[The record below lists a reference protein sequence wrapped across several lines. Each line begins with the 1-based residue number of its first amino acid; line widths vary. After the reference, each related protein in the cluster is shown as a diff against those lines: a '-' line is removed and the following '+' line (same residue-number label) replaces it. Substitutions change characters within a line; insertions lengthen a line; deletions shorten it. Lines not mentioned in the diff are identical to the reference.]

1 MSSNASIREIFDDIS
16 LSVINFLE
24 NHEGVASVDFVE
36 RRGIT
41 LAEITAWE
49 QDNAP
54 YQLPNDYKAFLL
66 ISNGLLLRWHIR
78 HHDSE
83 FPLGCLH
90 LNKLASVQPIARN
103 AEDSDEELEENL
115 ESGGLLNSSTNSN
128 TNATVT
134 ERYNGDFNNTTT
146 SGKSSDS
153 GIHTSPPRRTKRG
166 PRGRIRRTLK
176 RLPKGSAAYDVDN
189 TCTGGTVAFFYNT
202 KDNHDNPQV
211 WFQDMSCK
219 WFFIA
224 NTFTDYFR
232 LMIMHLG
239 LPCWQYAFT
248 EVGLDPV
255 SQQWFR
261 FLSPERLAIDIDN
274 CKMQKVHKLQ
284 SHSLKSAV
292 HPLNQQQQHKN
303 LIKNIKSSNSSNKNN
318 SRSNNHR
325 NSSKNSSNSSSRR
338 NKGRLE
344 HTSYGNNSNSLN
356 SGRYH
361 KNSQNRGSSRSS
373 SRSYS
378 NAGRDRLKRPS
389 SAPSNRRY
397 NDNASITSH
406 RGSKL
411 FG

>member
-1 MSSNASIREIFDDIS
+1 MSANASIREIFDDIS
-16 LSVINFLE
+16 LSVISFLE

-49 QDNAP
+49 QDHAP
-54 YQLPNDYKAFLL
+54 YRLPNDYKAFLL
-66 ISNGLLLRWHIR
+66 ISNGLLLCWHIR
-78 HHDSE
+78 HHGSE

-90 LNKLASVQPIARN
+90 LNKLASVQRIRRN
-103 AEDSDEELEENL
+103 DEDSDDEFEEKSASADDSKNMAD
-115 ESGGLLNSSTNSN
+115 SSLNSKTSENS
-128 TNATVT
+128 
-134 ERYNGDFNNTTT
+134 E
-146 SGKSSDS
+146 KSSS
-153 GIHTSPPRRTKRG
+153 QRRTKRG

-176 RLPKGSAAYDVDN
+176 RLPKDSAAFDLDN
-189 TCTGGTVAFFYNT
+189 TSTGGTVALYYAS
-202 KDNHDNPQV
+202 DSGVDNPQI

-274 CKMQKVHKLQ
+274 CKMQKVNKLQ
-284 SHSLKSAV
+284 SHSLKSSIP
-292 HPLNQQQQHKN
+292 HPLKREQQKN
-303 LIKNIKSSNSSNKNN
+303 TEYSKSGYKSD
-318 SRSNNHR
+318 SRSSGHTKHSGH
-325 NSSKNSSNSSSRR
+325 SSGRR
-338 NKGRLE
+338 NRGRLE
-344 HTSYGNNSNSLN
+344 NSSHSAQSRGNFG
-356 SGRYH
+356 SGRY
-361 KNSQNRGSSRSS
+361 KSQGGKSGGSSRAS

-378 NAGRDRLKRPS
+378 NAGRDRLKRPQ
-389 SAPSNRRY
+389 SAPGNRRY
-397 NDNASITSH
+397 TDSARMASH
-406 RGSKL
+406 RGNKL
-411 FG
+411 F

>member
-1 MSSNASIREIFDDIS
+1 MSNNASIREIFDDIS

-54 YQLPNDYKAFLL
+54 YSLPNDYKAFLL

-103 AEDSDEELEENL
+103 DEDSDDEVEEQF
-115 ESGGLLNSSTNSN
+115 LLDTHNSS
-128 TNATVT
+128 
-134 ERYNGDFNNTTT
+134 NNTITENEINHFDNIRIN
-146 SGKSSDS
+146 KSEHHNH
-153 GIHTSPPRRTKRG
+153 HTPSRKIKRG
-166 PRGRIRRTLK
+166 PRSLIRRTLK
-176 RLPKGSAAYDVDN
+176 RLPRESAAFDIDN
-189 TCTGGTVAFFYNT
+189 TCTGGTVAFFYSS
-202 KDNHDNPQV
+202 KDNFDNPQV

-274 CKMQKVHKLQ
+274 CKMQKVHKIQ
-284 SHSLKSAV
+284 AHSLKTAV
-292 HPLNQQQQHKN
+292 HPLKKQQITT
-303 LIKNIKSSNSSNKNN
+303 LVENIQGSQNADYND
-318 SRSNNHR
+318 R
-325 NSSKNSSNSSSRR
+325 NSLRNSTRNPSKSNVNSNRTRR

-344 HTSYGNNSNSLN
+344 NASHNAQTNM
-356 SGRYH
+356 GRYN
-361 KNSQNRGSSRSS
+361 KNSSQNLGSGSSRGSNQ
-373 SRSYS
+373 SYS
-378 NAGRDRLKRPS
+378 NAGRDRLKRPQ

-397 NDNASITSH
+397 NGNGST
-406 RGSKL
+406 RGKKL

>member
-1 MSSNASIREIFDDIS
+1 MSNNASIREIFDDIS

-54 YQLPNDYKAFLL
+54 YSLPNDYKAFLL

-90 LNKLASVQPIARN
+90 LNKLASVQRIARN
-103 AEDSDEELEENL
+103 DEDSDDELEEMLVSDAHNDPS
-115 ESGGLLNSSTNSN
+115 ESKTTKNDMKHFGSTQMI
-128 TNATVT
+128 
-134 ERYNGDFNNTTT
+134 NNEKPNHYTP
-146 SGKSSDS
+146 SRK
-153 GIHTSPPRRTKRG
+153 IKRG

-176 RLPKGSAAYDVDN
+176 RLPRDSAAFDIDN
-189 TCTGGTVAFFYNT
+189 TCTGGTVAFFYSS
-202 KDNHDNPQV
+202 KDNFDNPQV

-284 SHSLKSAV
+284 AHSLKTAV
-292 HPLNQQQQHKN
+292 HPLKKQQLTTLVDNRKGSMN
-303 LIKNIKSSNSSNKNN
+303 ANSNDRNGLQNSTRNPSKNN
-318 SRSNNHR
+318 VNSNR
-325 NSSKNSSNSSSRR
+325 TRG

-344 HTSYGNNSNSLN
+344 HTSHNAQTNMGHHYKNTSQR
-356 SGRYH
+356 SG
-361 KNSQNRGSSRSS
+361 SGTSRGSNQ
-373 SRSYS
+373 SYS
-378 NAGRDRLKRPS
+378 NAGRDRLKRPQ

-397 NDNASITSH
+397 NGNGST
-406 RGSKL
+406 RGKKL